1 MLLSFAA
8 FVFLATAPGNS
19 YASGALYSNSWAV
32 EVRGGAAVADTLAH
46 KYGFANLGQV
56 KLTAVTAS
64 LVLYYMRL
72 YIKYMLKQLNVFT
85 ANTVAY
91 TTSRE
96 IEIEE

>member
-1 MLLSFAA
+1 
-8 FVFLATAPGNS
+8 
-19 YASGALYSNSWAV
+19 
-32 EVRGGAAVADTLAH
+32 
-46 KYGFANLGQV
+46 
-56 KLTAVTAS
+56 
-64 LVLYYMRL
+64 MRL